1 MTEQEQHDLFSELIA
16 RYHGP
21 LYSYIFAAVKNR
33 DDAEDLFQS
42 VCLVL
47 WQKFQSFQP
56 NTNFLSW
63 AYQTAKLMLLSF
75 LRHKRK
81 WNSAS
86 DELLDALAETASRK
100 EIEDDSFYIPA
111 FRRCRE
117 KLSDADET
125 LLRLRYIDDLGVS
138 EIADRLQRL
147 PPNVSRSLSRI
158 RRWLFDC
165 IRMELAR
172 QEHPGGTGG
181 DRHG

>member
-1 MTEQEQHDLFSELIA
+1 MTEQEQHNLFSELIA

-21 LYSYIFAAVKNR
+21 LYSYIFAVVKNR

-42 VCLVL
+42 VCLIL
-47 WQKFQSFQP
+47 WRKFESFQP

-63 AYQTAKLMLLSF
+63 AYRTAKLVLLSF
-75 LRHKRK
+75 LRHKKK

-86 DELLDALAETASRK
+86 EELLDALAETASR
-100 EIEDDSFYIPA
+100 EEVREDSFYLPV

-117 KLSDADET
+117 KLNIADET
-125 LLRLRYIDDLGVS
+125 LIRLRYIEGLGVS
-138 EIADRLQRL
+138 EIADQLQRL
-147 PPNVSRSLSRI
+147 PPNICRSLNRI

-172 QEHPGGTGG
+172 QEHP
-181 DRHG
+181 